1 MLLQRLATPAKLYY
15 RLSLARGEIIMHVPH
30 SRFSQALSQQCA
42 DAARFGNDLAF
53 TEMNVEYITQT
64 LGFER

>member
-1 MLLQRLATPAKLYY
+1 
-15 RLSLARGEIIMHVPH
+15 MHVPY
-30 SRFSQALSQQCA
+30 SRFFQALSQQCA

>member
-1 MLLQRLATPAKLYY
+1 
-15 RLSLARGEIIMHVPH
+15 MHVPY
-30 SRFSQALSQQCA
+30 SRFFQALSQQCA

-53 TEMNVEYITQT
+53 TEVNVEYITQT